1 MKQETD
7 KMAKK
12 NLKDRPLAGAGSG
25 SPLPAR
31 TFRLLP
37 HPAVLVLHGIT
48 HFPSAGPVLPT
59 SVLSF
64 TCLLQSVPL
73 LFLVPP
79 LHEKHSPVGREPCKI
94 NLPPLKLPLQ

>member
-31 TFRLLP
+31 TFRLL
-37 HPAVLVLHGIT
+37 HPAVLVPHGIT
-48 HFPSAGPVLPT
+48 RFPSAGAALPT
-59 SVLSF
+59 LVLSF

-79 LHEKHSPVGREPCKI
+79 LHEKHSPAGREPCKI
-94 NLPPLKLPLQ
+94 NLLSLKFPLQ